1 MKLLF
6 SSSNTAEVGLLRS
19 RLETAG
25 ISCEV
30 RNESSPLPFA
40 PELWVLRD
48 EDYGKASELLAD
60 WQRSVSSDESERI

>member
-6 SSSNTAEVGLLRS
+6 SSSNSAEVGLLRS

-25 ISCEV
+25 IQCEV

-40 PELWVLRD
+40 PEIWILRD
-48 EDYGKASELLAD
+48 QDYGKASELLAD
-60 WQRSVSSDESERI
+60 WRRSVSSDK